1 VCELRR
7 PAATGRRGTGAGG
20 AAQRGRVK
28 DRRMSLAQQVRS
40 WAGGMSLWRQI
51 TVALAVAAL
60 GSGIATYLALTGA
73 LPWRGPYTVLAL
85 LFLDRVLLFVLAA
98 VVAKRF
104 YEVWAQRRRGLAGS
118 RLQVRLVGLFS
129 LIAILPTIVVAVFS
143 FLFFSIGIEAWFSD
157 KVRTAITESVAVAD
171 AYVKEHQQAIRGDA
185 LGMASDLDRYAPTL
199 QMNPQLLAP
208 ALTAQAA
215 MRGLTEAAIV
225 DSNGKMIAR
234 TGLVFALGFQD
245 IPKDALRRAAEGEVV
260 VMTDDKEERVRALV
274 QLDQFAGLYLYVG
287 RFIEARVLAHRD
299 QTHLAAAQ
307 YEQLEGQ
314 RSGFQTTFAVV
325 YILVAILLLAAA
337 ISTGIHFAAQ
347 LGDPISRL
355 VGAAERVRAGD
366 LSARVPEGE
375 RDDELSSLSRAF
387 NRMTYQIQSQQAA
400 LIEANRQLD
409 ERRRFTETVLTGV
422 SAGVIG
428 LDRGG
433 RIYLPNRTASA
444 LLGVDLDGV
453 IGEDLAEVAPEMAG
467 LLEQVAL
474 RPDRLAQGQV
484 QIAGANSTRTL
495 LVRIAAEH
503 DDNAISGFVVTFDDI
518 TELLSA
524 QRKAAWADIARRI
537 AHEIKNPLT
546 PIQLSAERLRRK
558 YLKEIKTDPETFRIC
573 TDTIVRHVEDIGRM
587 VDEFSA
593 FARMPTPVL
602 KPEDLATLVEQAV
615 FLERTAHPKI
625 HFAVRIA
632 SRPVQLNCDARLVG
646 QALINIV
653 KNAVEA
659 IEGRIVESGPN
670 PAGQIAITVEAR
682 EPVAVTIED
691 NGKGLPQQ
699 GRERLAEPYV
709 TTRTKGTGLGL
720 AIVKKIME
728 DHHGELVLSDRAGG
742 VGGACVRLIFASA
755 ADAQPGPRRSPSA
768 TPVELSSVGHGA

>member
-1 VCELRR
+1 
-7 PAATGRRGTGAGG
+7 
-20 AAQRGRVK
+20 
-28 DRRMSLAQQVRS
+28 MSV
-40 WAGGMSLWRQI
+40 WRQI
-51 TVALAVAAL
+51 AIALAVAAA
-60 GSGIATYLALTGA
+60 GSGMATYLALTGA
-73 LPWRGPYTVLAL
+73 LPLSRGPNTVLTL
-85 LFLDRVLLFVLAA
+85 LNLDLVLLLALAA

-104 YEVWAQRRRGLAGS
+104 FEVWAERRRGLAGS
-118 RLQVRLVGLFS
+118 RLQVRLVGLFG

-143 FLFFSIGIEAWFSD
+143 YLFFSFGIEAWFSD

-185 LGMASDLDRYAPTL
+185 LGMAGDLDRYAPTL
-199 QMNPQLLAP
+199 QMNPQLWAP

-225 DSNGKMIAR
+225 NSNGKMIAS
-234 TGLVFALGFQD
+234 TGLIFALGFEE
-245 IPKDALRRAAEGEVV
+245 IPNSALQRAAEGEVV

-274 QLDQFAGLYLYVG
+274 RLDQFPGLFLYVG

-307 YEQLEGQ
+307 YEELEGQ
-314 RSGFQTTFAVV
+314 RSGFQITFAMV
-325 YILVAILLLAAA
+325 YILVAILFLAAA

-347 LGDPISRL
+347 FGDPISRL

-375 RDDELSSLSRAF
+375 RDDELASLSRAF
-387 NRMTYQIQSQQAA
+387 NRMTNQIQSQQAE

-428 LDRGG
+428 LDRSG
-433 RIYLPNRTASA
+433 RVYLPNRTASA
-444 LLGVDLDGV
+444 LLGVDLDRL
-453 IGEDLAEVAPEMAG
+453 IGEGLAEIVPEMAG
-467 LLEQVAL
+467 LLERVAL
-474 RPDRLAQGQV
+474 RPDRLAQAQV
-484 QIAGANSTRTL
+484 EIAGANSTRTL

-503 DDNAISGFVVTFDDI
+503 EEEEVGGFVVTFDDI

-558 YLKEIKTDPETFRIC
+558 YLKEIKNDPATFRAC

-593 FARMPTPVL
+593 FARMPSPVL
-602 KPEDLATLVEQAV
+602 KPEDLAAIVEQAV

-625 HFAVRIA
+625 QFAVQIA
-632 SRPVQLNCDARLVG
+632 ARPVPLNCDARLVG
-646 QALINIV
+646 QAVINIV
-653 KNAVEA
+653 KNAVES
-659 IEGRIVESGPN
+659 IEARIAETGPN
-670 PAGQIAITVEAR
+670 PTGRIAITVEMQGRA
-682 EPVAVTIED
+682 AVTVED

-699 GRERLAEPYV
+699 GRERLTEPYV
-709 TTRTKGTGLGL
+709 TTRAKGTGLGL

-728 DHHGELVLSDRAGG
+728 DHHGELVLANRTQG
-742 VGGACVRLIFASA
+742 GGARVQLVFAG
-755 ADAQPGPRRSPSA
+755 DAQFA
-768 TPVELSSVGHGA
+768 TRHASLANPAELSSVGHGA